1 MRGRLIKHGR
11 LLFLILLAVL
21 SLVLIV
27 LPAAAGDGSGTGGG
41 QDNPLALVSSNP
53 SDGRKDVGLPVEIKL
68 CFSKNVVHM
77 TVRDNNR
84 KCFSLYSADGTVP
97 VEVVMA
103 DDQIEPE
110 KKREVVLKPLGDLR
124 SGAAYTVR
132 VAPELQSKSGV
143 FLGKQVEISFTTT
156 GVPEGNASPGGD
168 NANQNNL
175 PKESKLLTGNTGTD
189 KPALKSGNS
198 ATVSG
203 EPAQA
208 PPGGTANKSPPER
221 TDGGA
226 TVEQGLQDGVSL
238 PDYAQK
244 PAQELSWIIGLVLG
258 MALLGAIAYSFI
270 KNR

>member
-1 MRGRLIKHGR
+1 MRDRLIKHGR

-21 SLVLIV
+21 SLILIA

-53 SDGRKDVGLPVEIKL
+53 SDGEKDVGLPVEIKL

-84 KCFSLYSADGTVP
+84 KCFLLYSADGTVP

-110 KKREVVLKPLGDLR
+110 KKREIVLKPLENLR
-124 SGAAYTVR
+124 NGTAYTVR

-143 FLGKQVEISFTTT
+143 FLGRQVEISFTTT
-156 GVPEGNASPGGD
+156 GVPEGNVSPGGS

-175 PKESKLLTGNTGTD
+175 TKESKPLTGKTRSD

-198 ATVSG
+198 ATVSE
-203 EPAQA
+203 EPAQV
-208 PPGGTANKSPPER
+208 PPGGIANNSPPER
-221 TDGGA
+221 TDSGT
-226 TVEQGLQDGVSL
+226 TVEQELQDGASL
-238 PDYAQK
+238 PDYTPK
-244 PAQELSWIIGLVLG
+244 PARKLSCIIGVVLG
-258 MALLGAIAYSFI
+258 MALLGVVVYSF
-270 KNR
+270 KK